1 MIREIYA
8 VKRRGKKKGISVL
21 KSKYLFRGAST
32 AIITPFSDG
41 KADFKSFARLI
52 DRQLDGGISALIV
65 CGTTGESSTMT
76 DDEQRALISFAA
88 ERVGGRVPVL
98 SGASSNSTRHA
109 VMRAK
114 NAFAEGADG
123 VLCVTPYYNKASEDG
138 MVAHYEAIASAV
150 PGDVIV
156 YNVPSRTGCP
166 VTLNV
171 LERLSVIPNISG
183 IKEASG
189 KVSFTK
195 DIIDAFGDRF
205 AVYSGCDEITL
216 QILEAGGAGC
226 VSVLSNILPRT
237 VSEAADAFLRGE
249 RERSRS
255 LFDSVSEIASAL
267 FCEVNPI
274 PVKAVLADMGLCME
288 EYRLPLCHLSGEKR
302 GMLREIA
309 GSVKE

>member
-1 MIREIYA
+1 M
-8 VKRRGKKKGISVL
+8 
-21 KSKYLFRGAST
+21 
-32 AIITPFSDG
+32 
-41 KADFKSFARLI
+41 
-52 DRQLDGGISALIV
+52 
-65 CGTTGESSTMT
+65 
-76 DDEQRALISFAA
+76 
-88 ERVGGRVPVL
+88 
-98 SGASSNSTRHA
+98 
-109 VMRAK
+109 
-114 NAFAEGADG
+114 
-123 VLCVTPYYNKASEDG
+123 LCVTPYYNKASEDG

-205 AVYSGCDEITL
+205 AVYSGCDEINL

-249 RERSRS
+249 RERSP
-255 LFDSVSEIASAL
+255 VAL
-267 FCEVNPI
+267 RFRIRNRVR
-274 PVKAVLADMGLCME
+274 AVLRGEPDPGQSRSRRHGALQGGIPSAA
-288 EYRLPLCHLSGEKR
+288 LPPERRKTR
-302 GMLREIA
+302 DA
-309 GSVKE
+309 P